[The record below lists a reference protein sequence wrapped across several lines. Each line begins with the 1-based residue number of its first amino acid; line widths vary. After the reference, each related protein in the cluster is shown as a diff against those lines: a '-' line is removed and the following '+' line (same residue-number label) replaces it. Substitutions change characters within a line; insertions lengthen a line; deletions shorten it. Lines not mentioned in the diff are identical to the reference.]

1 MKKVTFDKAN
11 RRHTIITTLG
21 ITVLVFLILASIA
34 GATQDPMVRNN
45 KENAQTDLNKIDEA
59 INAYGQK
66 MMQDSNV
73 DNLKKADEAAEAYEK
88 AFKIN
93 MQNLD
98 KLKKSDEAAKA
109 YDKAIEINPQNSAA
123 WYNRAHIY
131 SLINNQDQSILNLN
145 KAIELYSS
153 YKEKA
158 KKETTLKDYG
168 LMKSLRNLLSK
179 TE

>member
-1 MKKVTFDKAN
+1 MTATT
-11 RRHTIITTLG
+11 TIALTESQTW
-21 ITVLVFLILASIA
+21 T
-34 GATQDPMVRNN
+34 N
-45 KENAQTDLNKIDEA
+45 KRSRSWEFRPVAEA
-59 INAYGQK
+59 I
-66 MMQDSNV
+66 
-73 DNLKKADEAAEAYEK
+73 
-88 AFKIN
+88 
-93 MQNLD
+93 
-98 KLKKSDEAAKA
+98 KA

>member
-1 MKKVTFDKAN
+1 MESQTW
-11 RRHTIITTLG
+11 T
-21 ITVLVFLILASIA
+21 
-34 GATQDPMVRNN
+34 N
-45 KENAQTDLNKIDEA
+45 KGTDLGNSGQYAEA
-59 INAYGQK
+59 IKG
-66 MMQDSNV
+66 
-73 DNLKKADEAAEAYEK
+73 
-88 AFKIN
+88 
-93 MQNLD
+93 
-98 KLKKSDEAAKA
+98 
-109 YDKAIEINPQNSAA
+109 YDKAIEIDPQNSAA

-145 KAIELYSS
+145 KTIELYSS